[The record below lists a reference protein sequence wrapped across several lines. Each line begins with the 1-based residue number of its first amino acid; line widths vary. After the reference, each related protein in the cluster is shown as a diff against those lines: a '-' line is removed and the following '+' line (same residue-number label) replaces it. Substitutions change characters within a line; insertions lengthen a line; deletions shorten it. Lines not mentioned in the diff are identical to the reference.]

1 MTSND
6 HEPPDALTLA
16 RVRADIARILQA
28 DESDLDN
35 ADNLIDHGLDSI
47 RLMSLT
53 ERWQAAGARVTFEQ
67 LAEYPEIDHWW
78 RLIAAGSRP

>member
-1 MTSND
+1 MTRHEND
-6 HEPPDALTLA
+6 SPAALTLA
-16 RVRADIARILQA
+16 QVRADIARILHT
-28 DESDLDN
+28 DEGDLDN

-53 ERWQAAGARVTFEQ
+53 QRWQAAGAPITFDQ

-78 RLIAAGSRP
+78 RLMSAGRQD